1 MFWQKRPKSCVCFI
15 CKNEGKYLVEL
26 IAYYAA
32 LGFDKIV
39 VYDNGSSDESQRLL
53 PALKA
58 RFGIEI
64 RPWIVSRNVSPQI
77 SAYEHAIRNC
87 RAEWMLFV
95 DADEFLV
102 LHSHETI
109 NEFLAQFDSRRDVSL
124 IGFNWRIFGDS
135 FLNDN
140 DGRPVIERLTYASHQ
155 EFSVNHHIKSI
166 FRLRSQIGSVNMHAC
181 ETKGKMVLPDGSD
194 LIMTQNWGV
203 ITSVDFSV
211 AQINHY
217 YGKTRAEFENKT
229 HRGQAGVPEIDDQ
242 KYCYTANYFN
252 VHNRNE
258 CIDKSAQKL
267 LPQVKAAMQ
276 EIGSV
281 VL

>member
-15 CKNEGKYLVEL
+15 CKDEGKYLVEL

-32 LGFDKIV
+32 LGFDKII

-64 RPWIVSRNVSPQI
+64 RPWIVSNNVSPQI

-102 LHSHETI
+102 LHNHKTI
-109 NEFLAQFDSRRDVSL
+109 NEFLEQFDSRQDVSL
-124 IGFNWRIFGDS
+124 IGFNWRIFGDA
-135 FLNDN
+135 FLDDN
-140 DGRPVIERLTYASHQ
+140 DGRPVIERLTYASLKD
-155 EFSVNHHIKSI
+155 FSVNHHVKSI
-166 FRLRSQIGSVNMHAC
+166 FRRRSQTGMVNMHAC
-181 ETKGKMVLPDGSD
+181 ETNGQMVLPDGSN
-194 LIMTQNWGV
+194 LTMTQNWGL

-217 YGKTRAEFENKT
+217 YGKTWAEFEKKIY
-229 HRGQAGVPEIDDQ
+229 RGQAGVPEIDDQ
-242 KYCYTANYFN
+242 KYCYTKDYFN

-258 CIDKSAQKL
+258 CIDISAQKF
-267 LPQVKAAMQ
+267 LPQVKAAIQ
-276 EIGSV
+276 EIGSA
-281 VL
+281 LF